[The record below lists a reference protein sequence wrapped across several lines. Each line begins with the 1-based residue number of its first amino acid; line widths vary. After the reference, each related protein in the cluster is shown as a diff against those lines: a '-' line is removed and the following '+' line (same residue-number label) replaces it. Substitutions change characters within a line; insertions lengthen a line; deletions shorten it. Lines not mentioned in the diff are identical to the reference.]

1 MPILEINLRKIRHNA
16 KLLKN
21 LLTQRNVSIIGITKL
36 VLGNPTIAMTLVQ
49 GGIEYLGDSRIHNII
64 KMKKNNIRA
73 QFVLIRIPSI
83 TEIPLVVK
91 YANYSLNS
99 ELKTIRMLSN
109 EAVKQKKIHSIILMV
124 DMGDLREGINIF
136 NIECFVEEILK
147 LKNINLSGIG
157 TNFKCFG
164 GIIPTDENMNEFS
177 KLIFRIKDKFE
188 LELEFVSGGNSA
200 NFNWFKSCKNIG
212 EINNFRIGEAMFL
225 GKETINYEPIP
236 NLYTDA
242 FKLITE
248 IVELKQRS
256 VIPKGIIVS
265 NAFGERV
272 QTYHK
277 KINNGK
283 KSDIIRTQALLNI
296 GRQDIAVKGLNP
308 KESINI
314 LGASSDYLVVDIRD
328 NQFQIGQKLHFDLNY
343 EALLRAMT
351 SPYIHKKFIDI

>member
-136 NIECFVEEILK
+136 NIECFVEEILR

-157 TNFKCFG
+157 TNFKCFS

-177 KLIFRIKDKFE
+177 KLVFRIKDKFE

-236 NLYTDA
+236 NLYIDA

-265 NAFGERV
+265 NAFGESV

-296 GRQDIAVKGLNP
+296 GRQDIAVNGLNP
-308 KESINI
+308 KESIKI

>member
-177 KLIFRIKDKFE
+177 KLVFRIKDKFE

>member
-136 NIECFVEEILK
+136 NIECFVEEILR

-177 KLIFRIKDKFE
+177 KLVFRIKDKFE

-265 NAFGERV
+265 NAFGESV
-272 QTYHK
+272 QTYHNK
-277 KINNGK
+277 NNNGK

>member
-16 KLLKN
+16 KILKN
-21 LLTQRNVSIIGITKL
+21 LLAQRNVSIIGITKL
-36 VLGNPTIAMTLVQ
+36 VLGNPTIAMMLVQ

-136 NIECFVEEILK
+136 NIECFVEEILR

-177 KLIFRIKDKFE
+177 KLVFRIKDKFE

-212 EINNFRIGEAMFL
+212 EINNFRIGEAIFL

-242 FKLITE
+242 FRLITE

-256 VIPKGIIVS
+256 LIPKGIIVS
-265 NAFGERV
+265 NAFGESV

-283 KSDIIRTQALLNI
+283 KSDTIRTQALLNI